1 MTGTNQNF
9 FRSFSQGARILVD
22 WQVMAKA
29 FIFSLLLWGVVAIL
43 NYIMFF
49 AFSFPLSLAAVFV
62 LVIIVNL
69 GLMISAAPGFVG
81 SFQFLCVIS
90 LAFFGVGREEA
101 LGFSIL
107 SHILQLL
114 FVAALGLFFLPTMK
128 ISRFALTK
136 KLSSLQP
143 RV

>member
-1 MTGTNQNF
+1 
-9 FRSFSQGARILVD
+9 
-22 WQVMAKA
+22 
-29 FIFSLLLWGVVAIL
+29 
-43 NYIMFF
+43 MFF
-49 AFSFPLSLAAVFV
+49 VFSFPLSLAAAFV

-69 GLMISAAPGFVG
+69 GLMIPAAPGFVG

-90 LAFFGVGREEA
+90 LALFGIGREEA

-114 FVAALGLFFLPTMK
+114 FVAALGLFFLPAMK

-136 KLSSLQP
+136 KLSSLQS